1 MEDLAGREYLR
12 QRLEPRQGDPH
23 YIVLS
28 DLLIAI
34 RSLIPSGVSRVLDYG
49 SGGSPYRPLFENCV
63 YHRADLTGYGLDFQ
77 YGSDARLPL
86 SAGGYDCVLS
96 TQVLEHV
103 ENPTAYLS
111 ECCRVLK
118 SRGYLLLTTHG
129 MFEDHACP
137 YDYWRWTGFGL
148 QKIVEEAGLKV
159 QALKKVTTG
168 PRAALFSAER
178 HFHNFGSNPVGFYAR
193 TLSVGVRTIQR
204 LGAPRLH
211 AMSDVNFQRNRV
223 VDADQPGH
231 EAYIVIALL
240 ANRK

>member
-12 QRLEPRQGDPH
+12 QRLEPRPGDPH

-34 RSLIPSGVSRVLDYG
+34 RTLIPSRVSRILDYG
-49 SGGSPYRPLFENCV
+49 SGGSPYLPLFENCV
-63 YHRADLTGYGLDFQ
+63 YHRADLTGHGLDFE

-111 ECCRVLK
+111 ECHRVLK
-118 SRGYLLLTTHG
+118 SGGYLLLTTHG

-159 QALKKVTTG
+159 QVLKKVTTG
-168 PRAALFSAER
+168 PRAALFLAEQ
-178 HFHNFGSNPVGFYAR
+178 HFHHFWSNPVGFYAR
-193 TLSVGVRTIQR
+193 TLSAGVRAIQR
-204 LGAPRLH
+204 LGARRLH

-223 VDADQPGH
+223 VDANQPGH